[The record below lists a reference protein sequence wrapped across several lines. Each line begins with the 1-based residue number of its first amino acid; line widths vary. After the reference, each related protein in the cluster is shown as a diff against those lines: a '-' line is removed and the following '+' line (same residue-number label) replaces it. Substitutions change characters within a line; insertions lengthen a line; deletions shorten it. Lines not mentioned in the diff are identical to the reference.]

1 MNQSGKIGY
10 SLGLPSNAF
19 IETMWETLI
28 ALAITAAIS
37 ISLISLSAH
46 LNEAK
51 TLRDAA
57 ALRSG
62 AVSALSSIHS
72 GSAEAATTLN

>member
-1 MNQSGKIGY
+1 MNQTGETGNT
-10 SLGLPSNAF
+10 LGLSSNPFMEA
-19 IETMWETLI
+19 IWETFI

-46 LNEAK
+46 LNKAK

-57 ALRSG
+57 TLQSG
-62 AVSALSSIHS
+62 AVSALPSIHLS
-72 GSAEAATTLN
+72 GAEAATNLN

>member
-1 MNQSGKIGY
+1 MNQTGETGNT
-10 SLGLPSNAF
+10 LGLSSNPF
-19 IETMWETLI
+19 IEAIWETFI

-46 LNEAK
+46 LNKAK

-57 ALRSG
+57 TLHRVRFPP
-62 AVSALSSIHS
+62 AV
-72 GSAEAATTLN
+72 NPPQRC